1 MALALLLLVTTGCE
15 RAAGQRLSHWTLDA
29 PGVVGHPV
37 DLPVHLNGQLPNR
50 ILTYR
55 LTTTVDLD
63 RGLVGHDVELVLA
76 YLPALASLTVNGQE
90 ARLLGEPGPSGQYG
104 GSMPRRWLLPAS
116 ATRGDAPITF
126 ELEVTHRWT
135 HSAWLDVVPE
145 LVPAGGTPPWVQ
157 RNRLLNEQGGWFGL
171 IALSEVGMTFLVI
184 YFWDRRR
191 RAYLWFAIQAL
202 TASYYPAYV
211 LGLPGL
217 VLGWTAQNILL
228 AQALA
233 VAPIVSVYF
242 THDFFDLPQ
251 PRRAWLVLLTVA
263 LLAPMLARLIQ
274 HGDFHDLRLLAP
286 IVVLCVFS
294 VIVHQLAIGTRLL
307 GTYPDRGT
315 VVFFL
320 CCWVALGGSSWVDL
334 LAWVGGPDLLD
345 GGRPACFGLGLFGI
359 FQSMLLGRSHFR
371 SLAEAD
377 RLNERLRGQVRDLEE
392 RQGEIASL
400 NEELRRQIG
409 RRSADILSA
418 LTRSPGSTHFEAAPG
433 YVIESRYRIVGTLGS
448 GGMGAVYEVER
459 LSDGKHLALKV
470 TLEVRGLALAR
481 LAREAQIATRV
492 HHPNVVSIVDADVAE
507 GGYAYLV
514 MELVQGR
521 SLAACED
528 GHPVGWCLDVLVQV
542 LEGVKA
548 LHAQSIIHRDLKPSN
563 ILVSG
568 DQTKQPLVKITDFG
582 ISRWLEDEPD
592 EGVAEAANATTTVQ
606 SRFNGQRPPPQD
618 DGASTTP
625 TRVDGM
631 TPPHGGTTPPRGAK
645 STPQLTRTGA
655 ITGTPLYVA
664 PELADGPVMLTPAVD
679 VFSFGVVAY
688 RLLSGKLPY
697 PDAPLDARLAGRA
710 VPIHPPLASL
720 CGALSPTAAQAIDAC
735 LALSAAKRPTVDMLI
750 AILRSEMRAAGGP
763 ALVTSVG

>member
-1 MALALLLLVTTGCE
+1 MAWPWRSIVLVVLLLVSTGCE
-15 RAAGQRLSHWTLDA
+15 RTTGQRLAHWTLDA
-29 PGVVGHPV
+29 PGVASQPV
-37 DLPVHLNGQLPNR
+37 DMPVHLNGQLPNR
-50 ILTYR
+50 FLRYR
-55 LTTTVDLD
+55 LTTTVELD
-63 RGLVGHDVELVLA
+63 RALVGHDVELVIA

-90 ARLLGEPGPSGQYG
+90 ARLLGDLGLAGEHG
-104 GSMPRRWLLPAS
+104 GSLPRRWLLPAS
-116 ATRGDAPITF
+116 ATRGDAPVVF

-145 LVPAGGTPPWVQ
+145 LVVAGATPPWVE

-211 LGLPGL
+211 LGLPAI
-217 VLGWTAQNILL
+217 VLGWSAQNILL

-233 VAPIVSVYF
+233 VAPIISVYF
-242 THDFFDLPQ
+242 THDFFDLP
-251 PRRAWLVLLTVA
+251 PPHRAWRVLLTAA
-263 LLAPMLARLIQ
+263 LFAPLTAIAE
-274 HGDFHDLRLLAP
+274 GTSFHDLRFAAP
-286 IVVLCVFS
+286 VVVLCVFS
-294 VIVHQLAIGTRLL
+294 GIVYQLATGIRLL
-307 GTYPDRGT
+307 GTFSDRGT
-315 VVFFL
+315 VLFFL

-345 GGRPACFGLGLFGI
+345 GGRPACIGLGLFGI

-371 SLAEAD
+371 SLAESD
-377 RLNERLRGQVRDLEE
+377 RLNDRLRAQVRDLEE
-392 RQGEIASL
+392 RQGEIATL

-418 LTRSPGSTHFEAAPG
+418 LTRSPGSAHFEAVAG
-433 YVIESRYRIVGTLGS
+433 HVIEARYRIVGTLGV

-459 LSDGKHLALKV
+459 LSDGKRLALKV
-470 TLEVRGLALAR
+470 ALEVRGLTLAR

-492 HHPNVVSIVDADVAE
+492 HHRNVVSIVDADVAE

-521 SLAACED
+521 SLAACEN
-528 GHPVGWCLDVLVQV
+528 GHPIAWCLEVLVQV

-548 LHAQSIIHRDLKPSN
+548 LHSQNIIHRDLKPSN
-563 ILVSG
+563 ILLSG
-568 DQTKQPLVKITDFG
+568 DDTPRPLVKITDFG

-592 EGVAEAANATTTVQ
+592 DGLPGHAIPTTTVQ
-606 SRFNGQRPPPQD
+606 SRPSQRPPPPEGD
-618 DGASTTP
+618 CPSTTP
-625 TRVDGM
+625 TRADCVSRLRDAL
-631 TPPHGGTTPPRGAK
+631 R
-645 STPQLTRTGA
+645 TPQLTRTGA

-688 RLLSGKLPY
+688 RLFTGNLPY
-697 PDAPLDARLAGRA
+697 LEAPLNARLAGFRRPPRKPSTRA
-710 VPIHPPLASL
+710 
-720 CGALSPTAAQAIDAC
+720 
-735 LALSAAKRPTVDMLI
+735 
-750 AILRSEMRAAGGP
+750 LR
-763 ALVTSVG
+763 